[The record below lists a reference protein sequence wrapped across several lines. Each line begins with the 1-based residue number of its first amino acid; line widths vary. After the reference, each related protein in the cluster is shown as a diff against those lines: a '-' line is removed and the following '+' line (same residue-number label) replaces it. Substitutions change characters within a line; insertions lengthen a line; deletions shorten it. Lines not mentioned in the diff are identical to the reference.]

1 MGRFEALS
9 ATVCLAALLA
19 GCSPA
24 TDAPA
29 DSPSDSVEYLT
40 ARVEERLPFDA
51 SSFTQGLEVAP
62 DGNLY
67 VGTGMEGESRLYVR
81 TPAGEE
87 LRSVDLDPLF
97 FGEGIT
103 RIDDTV
109 WELTWLNGTAIRRNA
124 ATLEETGRASYDG
137 EGWGICA
144 RPDADEVIFSDGSAE
159 LRRMDPRT
167 LEERGRFTV
176 TMDGR
181 PVSGLNEL
189 ECVGGD
195 VYANIFTTT
204 DIVRIDAET
213 GRVTAL
219 IDASGVPNNAAD
231 DPNNVLNGIAHIPGT
246 DEFYLT
252 GKRWPDMYRVTFAP
266 AG

>member
-1 MGRFEALS
+1 
-9 ATVCLAALLA
+9 
-19 GCSPA
+19 
-24 TDAPA
+24 
-29 DSPSDSVEYLT
+29 
-40 ARVEERLPFDA
+40 
-51 SSFTQGLEVAP
+51 
-62 DGNLY
+62 
-67 VGTGMEGESRLYVR
+67 MEGESRLYVR

-124 ATLEETGRASYDG
+124 ATLEETGRSSYDG
-137 EGWGICA
+137 EGWGVCA

-219 IDASGVPNNAAD
+219 IDALS
-231 DPNNVLNGIAHIPGT
+231 LIHI
-246 DEFYLT
+246 
-252 GKRWPDMYRVTFAP
+252 
-266 AG
+266 